1 VISDSNRRELLERTT
16 GATPDC
22 LPAERLGEALTEPER
37 AHVSACPHCRTELAL
52 WQAFEQSIPSP
63 EDGAA
68 VQWIAAETARRFA
81 PKPPRAGRG
90 FGWLRWPQ
98 LAAAAATLV
107 LAAAAGYTLWDPE
120 PRVQP
125 RQDAAAA
132 YRTGRVQLVAPTG
145 DVPGAPRVLEW
156 SAFSG
161 AASYDVNVLEVD
173 RTPLWHGSALEPRID
188 LPPAIVALFVP
199 GKTVTWEVTARDA
212 AGTAVGESGP
222 RQFRV
227 TAAPSRQRVPGR

>member
-1 VISDSNRRELLERTT
+1 MSDGNRRELLERTI

-22 LPAERLGEALTEPER
+22 IPAERLGEPPTDGER
-37 AHVSACPHCRTELAL
+37 AHLAACPRCRTELAL
-52 WQAFEQSIPSP
+52 WQEYEQSIPSA

-68 VQWIAAETARRFA
+68 VQWIAAETARRLA
-81 PKPPRAGRG
+81 PQPSRGPRAL
-90 FGWLRWPQ
+90 GWLRWPQ
-98 LAAAAATLV
+98 LAAGMAALL
-107 LAAAAGYTLWDPE
+107 LAAAVGYTVWDPE

-125 RQDAAAA
+125 HQDAAAV
-132 YRTGRVQLVAPTG
+132 YRTGRVQLLAPTG
-145 DVPGAPRVLEW
+145 DVTAPPRVLEW
-156 SAFSG
+156 SVFTG

-173 RTPLWHGSALEPRID
+173 RTPLWQGSAREPRID

-212 AGTAVGESGP
+212 AGAAIGESGP

-227 TAAPSRQRVPGR
+227 SPGR